1 MTTKKIKDI
10 INKLKKHLIFMFN
23 PLVQNNKPA
32 RTTSILNN
40 PFKLWF
46 YILCTICQ
54 HRIVVKNFSNP

>member
-1 MTTKKIKDI
+1 MKYMTTKKIKDI

-40 PFKLWF
+40 PFKL
-46 YILCTICQ
+46 
-54 HRIVVKNFSNP
+54 